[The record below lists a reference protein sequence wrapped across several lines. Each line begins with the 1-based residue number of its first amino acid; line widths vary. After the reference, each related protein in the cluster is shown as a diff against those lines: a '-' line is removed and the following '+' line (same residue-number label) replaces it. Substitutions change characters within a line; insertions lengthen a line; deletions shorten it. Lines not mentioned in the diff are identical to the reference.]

1 MADLRNKTPGE
12 ILTDSSVAEFIK
24 QMGISIAEAQVELDK
39 NSMKLV
45 PEYAEQRTGLGG
57 KSLIQLGF
65 QPPFYQYLHA
75 DLTVS
80 MQLLLKVGE
89 SSGENFDLDFNISSG
104 SGSGSATGAQTRAAQ
119 LQLKKSG
126 STMSVDGKNVTA
138 GQASDDL
145 DAAAEKLADKLRAPE
160 GPFAR
165 VFTSSEQ
172 GGPVAT
178 TVTPTDAKNPLLTE
192 NSVAF
197 LPTTSPRNAIIRIT
211 APPPAATATTPTEKF
226 VLASGKEVSV
236 DPPGADSF
244 DHARKL
250 RDAINALTG
259 TPFSAKLLGGNQAD
273 AKKAPGAL
281 AIALFDTGKANLK
294 PEALSELQRFAAI
307 MTVRNR
313 PLTVFGFADTRGTT
327 GFNKDLGKK
336 RADAVADHLR
346 KSGFTNVEVSP
357 DPNQGESRWEG
368 AEDPANNPQFRRAEV
383 RDRNGEAIY
392 ILVEANG
399 SENFGATSTTLA
411 PDQTGANSGNG
422 NGFILVNRA
431 APPPVAT
438 SVTVAGTLVTL
449 SGTAV
454 NDSGQTLAADT
465 PEAYAYNLAKAVN
478 AATTTPKLRAT
489 RRGGVVVLSAAD
501 KPVTLDLV
509 LTGSKDVVLK
519 AGDGIEISKPLVNL
533 SSGTT
538 DTAKTDS
545 KDGEKTTVA
554 FGVSVGLRASRM
566 YEQSING
573 NSSISARLIA
583 VPPPDEFL
591 EEIKKVA
598 AEKAGPKPS

>member
-24 QMGISIAEAQVELDK
+24 QMGMSIAEAQVALDK
-39 NSMKLV
+39 NSMSLV
-45 PEYAEQRTGLGG
+45 PQYAEPRTGLGG

-89 SSGENFDLDFNISSG
+89 SSGENFNLDFNISSG

-126 STMSVDGKNVTA
+126 STLSVDGKNVTA

-165 VFTSSEQ
+165 VFTSSEP

-197 LPTTSPRNAIIRIT
+197 LPTTSPKNAIIRIT
-211 APPPAATATTPTEKF
+211 APPPASPVEKF

-244 DHARKL
+244 EHARKL

-294 PEALSELQRFAAI
+294 PDALAELQRFAAI

-327 GFNKDLGKK
+327 EANKTLGKK
-336 RADAVADHLR
+336 RAEAVADQLR

-368 AEDPANNPQFRRAEV
+368 ADDPANNPQFRRAEV

-399 SENFGATSTTLA
+399 SENFGATSTTLV
-411 PDQTGANSGNG
+411 PNQTGASAGNG

-438 SVTVAGTLVTL
+438 SVTVSGVTLTL

-454 NDSGQTLAADT
+454 NDSGLTLSADT

-478 AATTTPKLRAT
+478 AASTTPKLRAT

-519 AGDGIEISKPLVNL
+519 AGDGIDISKPLVNL
-533 SSGTT
+533 SSDTS
-538 DTAKTDS
+538 DTAKSDS
-545 KDGEKTTVA
+545 KDGDKTTVA

-566 YEQSING
+566 FEQSING

-591 EEIKKVA
+591 EEIKKAA